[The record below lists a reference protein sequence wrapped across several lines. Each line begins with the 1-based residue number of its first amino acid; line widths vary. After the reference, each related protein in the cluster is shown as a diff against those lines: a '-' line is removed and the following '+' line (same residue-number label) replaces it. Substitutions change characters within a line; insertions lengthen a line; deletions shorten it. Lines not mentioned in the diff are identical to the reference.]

1 MKLKHITIGTD
12 PEMFLF
18 DRATEEFKSAIGLI
32 PGSKEAPYRPEDLDG
47 GFGMQTDNV
56 LIEFN
61 VPAVELEHEHK
72 FIGNISLMKRYIQD
86 LIAKHNE
93 NYTIKCQASAYLPI
107 EELSDPQACLFGCD
121 PDYNC
126 YTRAQNPSPVM
137 EEITLRSA
145 GFHWHVGFENPT
157 LRDCIKLI
165 RYMDL
170 FMGVP
175 SVIMDTDTKRRS
187 LYGKAGAFRLQPY
200 GVEWRVLSSYFV
212 DNPELIAFMYKQL
225 LRAIRA
231 FEDNETL
238 PTPSRVIRTINRSNV
253 EAAKQLI
260 EEFKIT
266 NELF

>member
-18 DRATEEFKSAIGLI
+18 DNETETFKSAIGLI
-32 PGSKEAPYRPEDLDG
+32 PGSKECPYRPDELVE

-61 VPAVELEHEHK
+61 VPAEKLENGFE
-72 FIGNISLMKRYIQD
+72 FINNILFMKDYICN
-86 LIAKHNE
+86 LLAKHNS
-93 NYTIKCQASAYLPI
+93 NYTVKCQASAYLPNT
-107 EELSDPQACLFGCD
+107 ELEDPQACLFGCD

-126 YTRAQNPSPVM
+126 YTRRQNPSPVLK
-137 EEITLRSA
+137 EFNLRSA

-157 LRDCIKLI
+157 VRDCIKLI

-170 FMGVP
+170 FMGIP
-175 SVIMDTDTKRRS
+175 SVILDKDTKRRS
-187 LYGKAGAFRLQPY
+187 LYGRAGAFRLQPY
-200 GVEWRVLSSYFV
+200 GVEWRVLSSYFISSK
-212 DNPELIAFMYKQL
+212 ETILFMYEQL
-225 LRAIRA
+225 LRAIKA

-238 PTPSRVIRTINRSNV
+238 PTPSEVVQTINRSNI

-260 EEFKIT
+260 DKFKIT
-266 NELF
+266 NKLI